1 LKRRQASGLRRQAGN
16 ENSSPE
22 ARGPRPE
29 ADRALSERQRKHL
42 RRLAHALKPIVTL
55 GMAGLTE
62 AVVAEFERALH
73 DHELVKVRVRAE
85 SREVRDRSL
94 EELVERT
101 HCALVQRIG
110 NVATLYRPD
119 PLLPR
124 ILLPDA

>member
-1 LKRRQASGLRRQAGN
+1 MSVRHGPERRAT
-16 ENSSPE
+16 
-22 ARGPRPE
+22 
-29 ADRALSERQRKHL
+29 LSERQKKHL

-55 GMAGLTE
+55 GTAGLTE
-62 AVVAEFERALH
+62 AVTAEFERALH

-85 SREVRDRSL
+85 SREARDRSL
-94 EELVERT
+94 EDLVERT